1 MLFTQIAGS
10 YPRPTIDEGI
20 RIQVA
25 QKITTRLLNRYFL
38 VST

>member
-25 QKITTRLLNRYFL
+25 QKLQPVYLIGT
-38 VST
+38 S